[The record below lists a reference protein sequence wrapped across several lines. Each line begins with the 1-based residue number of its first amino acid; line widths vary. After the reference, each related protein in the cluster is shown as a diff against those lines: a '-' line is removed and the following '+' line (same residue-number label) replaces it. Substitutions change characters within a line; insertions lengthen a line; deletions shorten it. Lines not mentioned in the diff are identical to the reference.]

1 MKRNA
6 SWAPGAPRAAR
17 GSAAGF
23 TLIELVIVITIVGIL
38 AAVALPRFVG
48 LQRDARIS
56 KAQSIMGTI
65 KAAAYLAKA
74 RCEVDL
80 AQGLAGVCTSSAG
93 QVNMDGAMVDMVN
106 RYPAASLTG
115 IDVASQVSAAE
126 GFTITQGVG
135 VRTYDAVGASDP
147 SQCRITYT
155 AAAANQ
161 APLITLDVAGC

>member
-1 MKRNA
+1 MNKKLYSRR
-6 SWAPGAPRAAR
+6 ST
-17 GSAAGF
+17 SQAGF

-38 AAVALPRFVG
+38 SAVALPRFVN

-56 KAQSIMGTI
+56 KAQSIFGTI
-65 KAAAYLAKA
+65 KAAAYLARA

-80 AQGLAGVCTSSAG
+80 SQGLAGVCTSSGG
-93 QVNMDGAMVDMVN
+93 QVNMDGALVAMVN
-106 RYPAASLTG
+106 RYPDASLAG

-126 GFTITQGVG
+126 GFTITQGSG
-135 VRTYDAVGASDP
+135 QRTFDVLGASTP

-161 APLITLDVAGC
+161 APLITLDTTGC